1 MCSSRVERECACV
14 SSEGRVSMRE
24 IEIESKN
31 VTIITTTHTHTQAYT
46 QNTHGPPWIMTNGVN
61 DDVGL

>member
-1 MCSSRVERECACV
+1 M

-31 VTIITTTHTHTQAYT
+31 MTIITTTHTHTHAHRHT

>member
-31 VTIITTTHTHTQAYT
+31 MTTITTAHTQHT